1 MFAHNGGG
9 TLSVSQ
15 PTSGTIWDIDMS
27 NESYP
32 ARSRNNENGIRP
44 KSSAFFIETIN
55 ENRNIEMIFT
65 PKSLSSGH
73 LLFNKTGSVET
84 ALSWAAGGVITKS
97 NISNIYINGQD
108 ASSAT
113 NISSYLY
120 IGEPNYI
127 LVKTSSPITGQIWF
141 NGKQLLGVR
150 SSVLDDNLYQNIA
163 LYANPLISHQE
174 HYDLY
179 IGKPASV
186 AQGSALTLTEES
198 VKTYSRDRVVLQIL

>member
-1 MFAHNGGG
+1 MFAHNGGS
-9 TLSVSQ
+9 TLSTSQ
-15 PTSGTIWDIDMS
+15 PTTGTLWDFDIS

-32 ARSRNNENGIRP
+32 ARSRNYKDGIRP
-44 KSSAFFIETIN
+44 KSSAFFIDSVAQ
-55 ENRNIEMIFT
+55 NRNIEMVFT
-65 PKSLSSGH
+65 PKTLSNGH
-73 LLFNKTGSVET
+73 ILFNKTGSVET
-84 ALSWAAGGVITKS
+84 ALSWAAGGAITKS

-120 IGEPNYI
+120 IGEPNYMLI
-127 LVKTSSPITGQIWF
+127 KTTAAITGQIWF

-163 LYANPLISHQE
+163 LYANDAISHQE

-179 IGKPASV
+179 IGKPASI
-186 AQGSALTLTEES
+186 AQGSSVTLTEDS
-198 VKTYSRDRVVLQIL
+198 VRTYSRDRVVLQIL